1 MYGKWPESAALQDA
15 AAREVAKQL
24 RETALSGDDA
34 GQSMDIMAVKRIFGT
49 RSWRRWRWWTATPLL
64 SHRDVVVE
72 GDDGRGTGAAS

>member
-72 GDDGRGTGAAS
+72 GDDVAAESAKV